1 MNILAKIKTPFI
13 TIFILGIFFSGIGF
27 AQNTLWDGVST
38 RSIEAN
44 AISGLIP
51 NGEKLK
57 PVLFGFDML
66 GADSYWVKT
75 VLYTGGN
82 VRNEEK
88 KGLYP
93 LVNLVTDLDSQFWRA
108 YKQGILLLPD
118 TDQKE
123 ETKKLIKKA
132 EKNMPERW
140 EPLYAGGFYYYFYE
154 NDYDTAIQY
163 YKKCTT
169 KKNCLGGAER
179 MIRNLETRRGKYSIA
194 IEQYLEE
201 IQNPE
206 ISDDDY
212 DLFRKKIEE
221 SAKLLVLND
230 AAQKFIKQKNSSE
243 NSQKELSA
251 LSDLENFSFIPDQET
266 RQVVHLIQ
274 DNSSIFDFQFTLKN
288 SGKIVIEKSTLL
300 PAFKVNEMKWSKEEN
315 RVRTRVF

>member
-1 MNILAKIKTPFI
+1 MNILQKIKTPAL
-13 TIFILGIFFSGIGF
+13 TIFTLGIFFSGIGF
-27 AQNTLWDGVST
+27 AQNSIWEGVRN

-44 AISGLIP
+44 EISGIVP
-51 NGEKLK
+51 SGEKLK

-66 GADSYWVKT
+66 GADTYWVKT

-82 VRNEEK
+82 VRSESK
-88 KGLYP
+88 SGLYS
-93 LVNLVTDLDSQFWRA
+93 LVNLVTDLDPQFWRA

-132 EKNMPERW
+132 EENMPERW
-140 EPLYAGGFYYYFYE
+140 EPFYAGGFYYYFYE

-169 KKNCLGGAER
+169 KKNCLKGAER

-230 AAQKFIKQKNSSE
+230 AAQKFTKQKKLSE
-243 NSQKELSA
+243 NSPKELNS

-266 RQVVHLIQ
+266 LQVVQLIQ
-274 DNSSIFDFQFTLKN
+274 NNSSIFDFQFTLN
-288 SGKIVIEKSTLL
+288 TDGEILIEKNTLL